1 MSKQRNFAVRSM
13 IALAVAS
20 AFPLA
25 QAQETSNK
33 DQLET
38 VIVTAQRRA
47 ENIKDV
53 PMSIATIKGDKL
65 DTLTAGAGDIRILS
79 GRTPS
84 LNIES
89 DYGRAFPASTSA
101 AWATPTST
109 STPRSRSATSW
120 TTSSWKT
127 PC

>member
-1 MSKQRNFAVRSM
+1 MSKQSSFAVRSL

-20 AFPLA
+20 AFRCIRPWPQKAAVAAAAEA
-25 QAQETSNK
+25 QDTPAAAEPAANK

-65 DTLTAGAGDIRILS
+65 DALTSGAGDIRVLS
-79 GRTPS
+79 GRSPS

-89 DYGRAFPASTSA
+89 DYGRASRVSTSA

-109 STPRSRSATSW
+109 
-120 TTSSWKT
+120 
-127 PC
+127 